1 MMMKRMTALLMA
13 ALLTLALASCS
24 TGSGKGGMDDAMTS
38 ESMDAMDGKQDM
50 DSMDAMDGKQ
60 NMDGMD
66 AMDGKQSMDGMD
78 AMDGKQSMDAMDAM
92 DAMDGDMEHFP
103 AFEGM
108 DLEGN
113 AVKSDELFGGN
124 AATVINFWF
133 TTCGPCVGE
142 LSELDAL
149 NRELSK
155 KGAALIGIN
164 AFTLGG
170 DKTAIADAKDVLAKK
185 GASYQNVYFD
195 ADSEAG
201 MFASNLVAFPTTY
214 VVDRNGAVVGE
225 PIVGALTEQK
235 QMDALQKL
243 VDQAMAMDAKHMG

>member
-1 MMMKRMTALLMA
+1 MTMKRMTALLMA
-13 ALLTLALASCS
+13 ALLILALASCS
-24 TGSGKGGMDDAMTS
+24 MRNGKK
-38 ESMDAMDGKQDM
+38 SMDAMETMDGKQNV
-50 DSMDAMDGKQ
+50 DSMDAMD
-60 NMDGMD
+60 
-66 AMDGKQSMDGMD
+66 SMGD
-78 AMDGKQSMDAMDAM
+78 M

-113 AVKSDELFGGN
+113 EVKSDELFRGN

-142 LSELDAL
+142 LAELDAL
-149 NRELSK
+149 NRELSE

-170 DKTAIADAKDVLAKK
+170 DETAIADAKDVLAKK

-201 MFASNLVAFPTTY
+201 VFASNLVAYPTTY
-214 VVDRNGAVVGE
+214 VVDRDGTVVGE

-235 QMDALQKL
+235 QMDALQTL
-243 VDQAMAMDAKHMG
+243 VDQAVAMDTTHMDQA

>member
-50 DSMDAMDGKQ
+50 DSMDTMDGKQGMDSMDAMDGKQ
-60 NMDGMD
+60 NMDG
-66 AMDGKQSMDGMD
+66 
-78 AMDGKQSMDAMDAM
+78 M